1 MSDCE
6 KIQFIKD
13 FNDDSYLYSFI
24 FLLFLSYLEMALK
37 NNDKN
42 IKEIL
47 YTDLNMLKFTP
58 SFYYHVAMLNDIDI
72 LRYIPKP
79 NKEYDFRSIVNN
91 ANESIFHV
99 AIAFSIYI
107 LYFNL

>member
-1 MSDCE
+1 ME
-6 KIQFIKD
+6 IAFIENLRYERKL
-13 FNDDSYLYSFI
+13 FYDDLR
-24 FLLFLSYLEMALK
+24 L
-37 NNDKN
+37 
-42 IKEIL
+42 
-47 YTDLNMLKFTP
+47 LKFTP

-72 LRYIPKP
+72 LRYIPKS